1 MADLSPRQRQHL
13 KGLAH
18 HLKPVVQIGK
28 EGLSTALIKQV
39 DDALEHHELIKVK
52 LAENV
57 DRWEISDALPG
68 QVNAFLVQTIGKIV
82 VLYRP
87 HPEKPK
93 IALPWPQAEAE
104 SQEEPPEPRD
114 LDEARRPIA
123 RKPGGLVGGS
133 VRERGPTRR

>member
-1 MADLSPRQRQHL
+1 MADLLPRQRQHL

-28 EGLSTALIKQV
+28 EGLSPALLKQV
-39 DDALEHHELIKVK
+39 QAALEQHELIKVK

-57 DRWEISDALPG
+57 DRWEISEALPG

-82 VLYRP
+82 VLDRP

-93 IALPWPQAEAE
+93 IELPWPQR
-104 SQEEPPEPRD
+104 EEEPLPPEPRSVA
-114 LDEARRPIA
+114 EARRPVA
-123 RKPGGLVGGS
+123 RKPGSLIGGS
-133 VRERGPTRR
+133 VRDRGPRKK